1 MIGRYLGDN
10 PNSDHHVSTILEWLS
25 SCFSHPQCRVTA
37 SGTTQF
43 DARDVLLPTRCIDI
57 LQPQICLR
65 DTSAIRGSYVV
76 LSHRWGNATEE
87 SKTTTSNFD
96 RRTNGRDLDSLPQ
109 MFEDAIC
116 ITKSLGIRYLWIDS
130 LCIVQSGDDGAD
142 WLKEATQMARYYQQ
156 SILTISAPSST
167 PLRGMLA
174 PRSERPFQSLLR
186 LPYRNSKNIQE
197 GYFYLYRPTHRSSQ
211 SYLKDVRESELLSR
225 GWIFQEWFLSRR
237 IIYYTPRELFFEC
250 QAETPRS
257 ERQQRMTVTHK
268 HDLALRTQFRS
279 SGFDHWYRLVEL
291 YSKTNLTRP
300 EKDHIIALSGIA
312 QEFREVIRAN
322 TKAPKLVSL
331 KYVSGLW
338 LEDLHHGLLWQTTGQ
353 EQKLCNC
360 GAPSWSWAA
369 RLGEVRW
376 LQRAAKP
383 MKELEVVALVDASG
397 VHPVSKLNHWPKLKT
412 QGSSDT
418 VIDHDERASEQG
430 QSDLMTSGGSL
441 IVKGR
446 TQLVFIDNNINRD
459 ENEPRVRKDL
469 DYVTVETLTR
479 ETGVELPEDYTLWK
493 DNVDCQRAGDWRFVC
508 SPSTPGI
515 IGGWALFENSHLIDH
530 LSSYDGFSALALHVS
545 TRKKVAPGG
554 RSRSTK
560 LNMYHD
566 VYDVLFLEAQG
577 GETFR
582 RLGVGR
588 IMDRQ
593 IMKDFSTAEYQVL
606 TLV

>member
-1 MIGRYLGDN
+1 M
-10 PNSDHHVSTILEWLS
+10 
-25 SCFSHPQCRVTA
+25 TA

-57 LQPQICLR
+57 VQKHVCLR
-65 DTSAIRGSYVV
+65 DTSGIRGSYVA
-76 LSHRWGNATEE
+76 LSHRWGKATEE

-96 RRTNGRDLDSLPQ
+96 RRTNGRDLDSLPK
-109 MFEDAIC
+109 MLEDAIC

-130 LCIVQSGDDGAD
+130 LCIIQSGDDGAD
-142 WLKEATQMARYYQQ
+142 WLKEAAQMARYYQQ

-167 PLRGMLA
+167 PLRSMLA
-174 PRSERPFQSLLR
+174 PRLERPFQSLLR

-211 SYLKDVRESELLSR
+211 LYLKDVRESELRSR

-257 ERQQRMTVTHK
+257 ERQQRVTGTHEP
-268 HDLALRTQFRS
+268 DLALRTQFRS
-279 SGFDHWYRLVEL
+279 SGFDHWYRLVES

-312 QEFREVIRAN
+312 QEFREVIKAN
-322 TKAPKLVSL
+322 NKAPKMVSL
-331 KYVSGLW
+331 KYVSGFW
-338 LEDLHHGLLWQTTGQ
+338 LEDLHHGLLWQTTDQ
-353 EQKLCNC
+353 EQKVCNC

-369 RLGEVRW
+369 QLGEVKW
-376 LQRAAKP
+376 LQRAAKS
-383 MKELEVVALVDASG
+383 MKELEFVALVDLSG
-397 VHPVSKLNHWPKLKT
+397 VHPVSKLNHLPKLKT

-418 VIDHDERASEQG
+418 VTDLDERASEQG
-430 QSDLMTSGGSL
+430 LSDLMTPGNSL
-441 IVKGR
+441 ILKGR
-446 TQLVFIDNNINRD
+446 TQLVLIDNNSNRV
-459 ENEPRVRKDL
+459 ENEPRFRKDL
-469 DYVTVETLTR
+469 DYGTVETLAR
-479 ETGVELPEDYTLWK
+479 ETGVELPEDYKLWK
-493 DNVDCQRAGDWRFVC
+493 DNMDCQRAGDWRFVC
-508 SPSTPGI
+508 SPSTPEI
-515 IGGWALFENSHLIDH
+515 IGGWALFENSHLTNH
-530 LSSYDGFSALALHVS
+530 FSSYDGFSALVLHVS

-593 IMKDFSTAEYQVL
+593 IMKGFNTAEDQEL